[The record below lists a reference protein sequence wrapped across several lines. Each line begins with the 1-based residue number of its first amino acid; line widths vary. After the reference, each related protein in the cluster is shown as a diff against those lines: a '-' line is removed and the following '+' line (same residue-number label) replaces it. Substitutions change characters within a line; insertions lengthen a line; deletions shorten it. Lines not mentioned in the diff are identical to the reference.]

1 MDSKVKRWYDEWVA
15 EKEEKKRKEEFKKRL
30 KYGKPR
36 GNTRPPFRMMTDDPG
51 PS

>member
-1 MDSKVKRWYDEWVA
+1 MDSKVRKIYKEWMA
-15 EKEEKKRKEEFKKRL
+15 ERAEAKRKEEFKKRL